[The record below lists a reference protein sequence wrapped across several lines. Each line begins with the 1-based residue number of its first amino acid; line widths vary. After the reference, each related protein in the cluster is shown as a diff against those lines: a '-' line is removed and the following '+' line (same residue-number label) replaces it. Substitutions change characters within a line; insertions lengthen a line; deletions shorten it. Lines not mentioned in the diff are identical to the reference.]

1 MISVLIADDHAVVR
15 RGLRQILSEQPDIR
29 VEGEAAS
36 ADELLQQVRQRRYDV
51 VILDITMPGR
61 SGLDALKDLRETY
74 PRLPVLVLSV
84 HPEDQF
90 AMRVLKAG
98 GSGYMTK
105 ESAPEELLEAVR
117 QVSAGGRYISTG
129 FAGRMAALLGRTGQ
143 APGHEGLS
151 DRELEVL
158 LHVASGETVTQ
169 IGTRL
174 GISVKTVSTYRARI
188 LEKLGLRTNAELTY
202 YAIKHELIA

>member
-15 RGLRQILSEQPDIR
+15 RGLRQILSEESDIR

-36 ADELLQQVRQRRYDV
+36 AAEMIQQVRQRRYDV
-51 VILDITMPGR
+51 VILDIGMPGR
-61 SGLDALKDLRETY
+61 SGLDALKDLREIY

-117 QVSAGGRYISTG
+117 RVSTGGRYISSS
-129 FAGRMAALLGRTGQ
+129 FAARMATILGRTNQG
-143 APGHEGLS
+143 PSHESLS

-158 LHVASGETVTQ
+158 LLIATGDTVSG
-169 IGTRL
+169 IATRL
-174 GISVKTVSTYRARI
+174 EISVKTVSTYRTRI